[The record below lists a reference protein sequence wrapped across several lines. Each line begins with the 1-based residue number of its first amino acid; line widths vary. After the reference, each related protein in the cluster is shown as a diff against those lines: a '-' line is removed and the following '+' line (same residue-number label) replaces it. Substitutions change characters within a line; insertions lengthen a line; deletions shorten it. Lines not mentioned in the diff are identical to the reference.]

1 MKGNG
6 IIMGDFSRFQLLQEH
21 LFFLI
26 STFVHILTGA
36 QRKQMEQVKVTVR
49 VGKILALTEMHGREG
64 FM

>member
-1 MKGNG
+1 
-6 IIMGDFSRFQLLQEH
+6 MGDFSRFQLLQEH
-21 LFFLI
+21 LFFFLI

-36 QRKQMEQVKVTVR
+36 QRKQMEQVKVTVQ